1 MEHGADDFDTVDDL
15 YEAIGDMLLE
25 VDGKGEDDIRQICDR
40 LMEVMKRYKSASEII
55 FSDFLLVSLGNDFVL
70 ETEHLHQN
78 ALISMN
84 IILSLVKKV
93 ERSAGQ

>member
-1 MEHGADDFDTVDDL
+1 MDDL

-25 VDGKGEDDIRQICDR
+25 VDGKGEDYIREICDR

-55 FSDFLLVSLGNDFVL
+55 FSEFLLVSLGNDFVL

-84 IILSLVKKV
+84 MILSLVKKV

>member
-1 MEHGADDFDTVDDL
+1 
-15 YEAIGDMLLE
+15 MLLE
-25 VDGKGEDDIRQICDR
+25 VDGKGEDDIREICDR
-40 LMEVMKRYKSASEII
+40 LLEVMKRYKSASEII
-55 FSDFLLVSLGNDFVL
+55 FNEFLLVWLWNDFVL
-70 ETEHLHQN
+70 EIEQYLHQN

>member
-1 MEHGADDFDTVDDL
+1 MDDL

-25 VDGKGEDDIRQICDR
+25 VDGKGEDDIREICDR

-55 FSDFLLVSLGNDFVL
+55 FSEFLLVSLGNDFVL
-70 ETEHLHQN
+70 ETEQHLHQN

>member
-1 MEHGADDFDTVDDL
+1 
-15 YEAIGDMLLE
+15 MLLE
-25 VDGKGEDDIRQICDR
+25 VDGKGEDDIREICDR

-55 FSDFLLVSLGNDFVL
+55 FSEFLLVSLGNDFVL
-70 ETEHLHQN
+70 ETEQHLRQN

>member
-1 MEHGADDFDTVDDL
+1 
-15 YEAIGDMLLE
+15 MLLE
-25 VDGKGEDDIRQICDR
+25 VDGKGEDDIREICDR

-55 FSDFLLVSLGNDFVL
+55 FSEFLLVSLGNDFVL
-70 ETEHLHQN
+70 ETEQHLHQN